1 MIPPLMNAHS
11 LSERPRL
18 LLREVGERER
28 LHGAY
33 LFFGPRGTGKL
44 REAVALAKSLNCLS
58 SKQPGGEAC
67 DHCIS
72 CKKIEGSNHPDV
84 RIIGPEDGEIRI
96 DQIRKL
102 QGDIFFKPLEGR
114 KKVYILTEADRMTS
128 QTANAFLKTLE
139 EPPEGVHFI
148 LITEESQS
156 LLPTLLSRCQKVRF
170 HAGTSFPPTR
180 DNPGPISREALLA
193 ALSEGGGGVDRLFEA
208 AEAISKTEGA
218 TEEMLQW
225 IIGSLRDEMVRRET
239 GQTEFPV
246 DQNVGQNVG
255 SDSGPEPLAVLKK
268 ATDSMRTE
276 ELLDVIEWIR
286 RIQKG
291 LDRNVNKRLALET
304 LFMRLA
310 TYRKQVKNDDVSR
323 RTRHAGTGYASGNKN
338 TGRRH
343 PTQGTG

>member
-1 MIPPLMNAHS
+1 MNTDS
-11 LSERPRL
+11 LSERPRF
-18 LLREVGERER
+18 LLREAGERER

-33 LFFGPRGTGKL
+33 LFYGPRGTGKL

-58 SKQPGGEAC
+58 SKQPGGDAC
-67 DHCIS
+67 DLCLS

-84 RIIGPEDGEIRI
+84 RIVGPEDGEIRI
-96 DQIRKL
+96 DQIRNL

-114 KKVYILTEADRMTS
+114 KKVYILTEADRMTT

-148 LITEESQS
+148 LITEESHS

-170 HAGTSFPPTR
+170 HSGTTFPPTR

-193 ALSEGGGGVDRLFEA
+193 ALSEGRGGMDRLMES

-218 TEEMLQW
+218 TEEMLLW
-225 IIGSLRDEMVRRET
+225 ITASLRDEIVRRET
-239 GQTEFPV
+239 GQTEFP
-246 DQNVGQNVG
+246 DDPHVGQTIG
-255 SDSGPEPLAVLKK
+255 SDSGLEPLAVLKK
-268 ATDSMRTE
+268 VTDSMRSE
-276 ELLDVIEWIR
+276 ELFDAFEWVR

-310 TYRKQVKNDDVSR
+310 TYRKQVQHDDVSR
-323 RTRHAGTGYASGNKN
+323 RTDHVGTGYASGNKGS
-338 TGRRH
+338 GRRH
-343 PTQGTG
+343 PTPGAGQEGSR